1 MKKVDVVIFLVIGL
15 VVLGV
20 YSAST
25 ISDLKRK
32 ISNQEWIIDDYKDK
46 ISELEKLLEKYENNQ
61 EDDVAIINKSYKD
74 IFELLTSVNFDL
86 AYAIFD
92 LKAKN
97 FDSFNKKKNERIRN
111 LNTVIK
117 NLTLSDSEKQ
127 LLNLIKKHIE
137 SPNKNS
143 ADILSRNQNRFGIF
157 YRNYVSKIKKME
169 EEAFYGK

>member
-74 IFELLTSVNFDL
+74 IF
-86 AYAIFD
+86 
-92 LKAKN
+92 
-97 FDSFNKKKNERIRN
+97 
-111 LNTVIK
+111 
-117 NLTLSDSEKQ
+117 
-127 LLNLIKKHIE
+127 
-137 SPNKNS
+137 
-143 ADILSRNQNRFGIF
+143 
-157 YRNYVSKIKKME
+157 
-169 EEAFYGK
+169 